1 MSWLSRL
8 LSNRADVSSLD
19 TALRETLTQWHML
32 PAPDLNKSHF
42 ETRYVVVNTEATGA
56 NVARDRLLSVAAIA
70 INRELVVSAE
80 SLYASLEPDPATALT
95 NLLSFVGNDPVVVF
109 NSAFN
114 RKMLEHAFSQQL
126 GIDPEW
132 TWIDLY
138 WILGTL
144 FPVMPAYGTRLAE
157 WMRVLDIETFQRHHA
172 LGDAFAVAQLMLA
185 VQSKARARGI
195 YTPRSLSEL
204 EQKIRRDA
212 AQ

>member
-95 NLLSFVGNDPVVVF
+95 NLLTFVGNDPVVVF

-126 GIDPEW
+126 GVDPEW

-138 WILGTL
+138 WVLGEL
-144 FPVMPAYGTRLAE
+144 FPVMPAQGARLAE
-157 WMRVLDIETFQRHHA
+157 WMRVFDIETFQRHHA

-185 VQSKARARGI
+185 VQSKARGRGI
-195 YTPRSLSEL
+195 YTPKALSEL
-204 EQKIRRDA
+204 EQRIRREA